1 MRLIRDRKVPET
13 LGISNR
19 DGLTLVEVV
28 VSIALLSALMVSL
41 LSIRSSHVR
50 QIRLAA
56 QKRHAVELLDRQLS
70 QWFEDEYLVP
80 IDTQGEFE
88 GDELLFWQTG
98 LVSQS
103 NYLNG
108 MKVRVD
114 AVESASGNVV
124 LSVEVV
130 IPSSTAEARQ

>member
-1 MRLIRDRKVPET
+1 MRLIRDRKVPEAIG
-13 LGISNR
+13 LSNR

-114 AVESASGNVV
+114 AVESASGNIVS
-124 LSVEVV
+124 SVEVV

>member
-1 MRLIRDRKVPET
+1 MRLIRDRKVPEAIG
-13 LGISNR
+13 LSNR

-28 VSIALLSALMVSL
+28 VSIGLLSALMVSL

-80 IDTQGEFE
+80 IDRQGEFE
-88 GDELLFWQTG
+88 GDEQLFWRTG

-114 AVESASGNVV
+114 AVESDSGNVV
-124 LSVEVV
+124 SSVEVV

>member
-1 MRLIRDRKVPET
+1 MRLIRDRKVPEAIG
-13 LGISNR
+13 LSNR

-28 VSIALLSALMVSL
+28 VSIGLLSALMVSL

-80 IDTQGEFE
+80 IDRQGEFE
-88 GDELLFWQTG
+88 GDEQLFWRTG

-103 NYLNG
+103 KYLNG

-114 AVESASGNVV
+114 AVESDSGNVV
-124 LSVEVV
+124 SSVEVV

>member
-1 MRLIRDRKVPET
+1 MRLIQDRKVPEAIG
-13 LGISNR
+13 LSNR

-28 VSIALLSALMVSL
+28 VSIGLLSALMVSL
-41 LSIRSSHVR
+41 LSIRSTHVR

-70 QWFEDEYLVP
+70 EWFEDEYLVP
-80 IDTQGEFE
+80 IDRQGEFE
-88 GDELLFWQTG
+88 GDEQLFWQTG
-98 LVSQS
+98 LVSES
-103 NYLNG
+103 SYLNG

-114 AVESASGNVV
+114 AVDPASGNVV

>member
-1 MRLIRDRKVPET
+1 MRLIRDRKVPEAIG
-13 LGISNR
+13 LSNR

-28 VSIALLSALMVSL
+28 VSIGLLSALMVSL

-114 AVESASGNVV
+114 AVESASGNIVS
-124 LSVEVV
+124 SVEVV

>member
-1 MRLIRDRKVPET
+1 LRLIRDRKVPEAIG
-13 LGISNR
+13 LSNR

-28 VSIALLSALMVSL
+28 VSIGLLSALMVSL

-80 IDTQGEFE
+80 IDRQGEFE
-88 GDELLFWQTG
+88 GDEQLFWRTG

-103 NYLNG
+103 KYLNG

-114 AVESASGNVV
+114 AVESDSGNVV
-124 LSVEVV
+124 SSVEVV

>member
-19 DGLTLVEVV
+19 NGLTLVEVV

-114 AVESASGNVV
+114 AVESASGNIVS
-124 LSVEVV
+124 SVEVV

>member
-80 IDTQGEFE
+80 IDRQGEFE
-88 GDELLFWQTG
+88 GDELLFWQTD

-114 AVESASGNVV
+114 AVESASGNIVS
-124 LSVEVV
+124 SVEVV

>member
-114 AVESASGNVV
+114 AVESASGNIVS
-124 LSVEVV
+124 SVEVV